1 MQIVNRVQFQCCWL
15 YLVWD
20 GISSRESEL
29 GRIRSNLP
37 DGMVRALI
45 AIGLAQAL
53 IAVIALIARMYQ
65 YPGGSAV
72 KILGLNGFFVGLF
85 AGSALLFRNAA
96 REQPLARTRAGAGRE
111 G

>member
-1 MQIVNRVQFQCCWL
+1 MQIANQVQFQCCWL

-20 GISSRESEL
+20 GISSREFEL

-37 DGMVRALI
+37 DGMARALF
-45 AIGLAQAL
+45 AMALAQAL
-53 IAVIALIARMYQ
+53 VAMIALIARMYQ

-72 KILGLNGFFVGLF
+72 EILGLNGFFVGLF
-85 AGSALLFRNAA
+85 VGSALLFRNAA
-96 REQPLARTRAGAGRE
+96 REQTPAGAGQE

>member
-1 MQIVNRVQFQCCWL
+1 MQIVNQVQFQYCWL

-37 DGMVRALI
+37 DGMARALF
-45 AIGLAQAL
+45 ATALAQASVAMIVL
-53 IAVIALIARMYQ
+53 IAGMYQ

-72 KILGLNGFFVGLF
+72 EILGLNGFFVGLF
-85 AGSALLFRNAA
+85 VGSALLFRDAA
-96 REQPLARTRAGAGRE
+96 RVRPSAGAGQE